1 MDGVASQSLLTDGWD
16 GCARRMAPW
25 RRGWKTIKKG
35 GWRAQKEQVGG
46 FLNISEKPYQFT
58 RKRTLHVSMA
68 HTTAVNGNTIFIRVH
83 PLSSKKIRGVATSLQ
98 ITLQIS
104 ATLPIHNTKASPVL
118 QSWCLESHMYK
129 TLSIKHGK
137 RVKGVWDNQHL
148 QSTNKPKNW
157 KVSAHHYI
165 PVWKSKERIKRE
177 W

>member
-16 GCARRMAPW
+16 GCAQKHGVASQAVDEKPSKRD
-25 RRGWKTIKKG
+25 

-46 FLNISEKPYQFT
+46 FLNISSKPYQFT

-68 HTTAVNGNTIFIRVH
+68 HTTAVNGNTHFIRVH
-83 PLSSKKIRGVATSLQ
+83 PRSSKKIRGVATSLQ

-137 RVKGVWDNQHL
+137 CVKGV
-148 QSTNKPKNW
+148 
-157 KVSAHHYI
+157 
-165 PVWKSKERIKRE
+165 
-177 W
+177 